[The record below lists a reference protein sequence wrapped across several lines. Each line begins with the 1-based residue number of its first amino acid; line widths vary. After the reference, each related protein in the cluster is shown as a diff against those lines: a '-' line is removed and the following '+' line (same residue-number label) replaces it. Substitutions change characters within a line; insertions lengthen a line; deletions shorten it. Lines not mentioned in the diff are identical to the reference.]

1 MNSMQRHSTMP
12 PPQTNSSNQ
21 NELLRAYVLE
31 RDHVRCQWPGCGT
44 TSSPEV
50 LFIVE
55 NGQNQEN
62 GQRYQ
67 NGVTL
72 CRKHLDTVMMHDK
85 TFAPL
90 IYDLIQLVEFEKELN
105 ITEKTFKGILGE

>member
-1 MNSMQRHSTMP
+1 MP
-12 PPQTNSSNQ
+12 PPRTNSSNQ

-31 RDHVRCQWPGCGT
+31 RDRLRCQWPGCGAAEA
-44 TSSPEV
+44 PEV

-62 GQRYQ
+62 GQQYQ

-90 IYDLIQLVEFEKELN
+90 IYDLIQLVEFENELN
-105 ITEKTFKGILGE
+105 ITEKTFKGLLGE

>member
-1 MNSMQRHSTMP
+1 MP
-12 PPQTNSSNQ
+12 PPLSNSPNQ

-31 RDHVRCQWPGCGT
+31 RDRMRCQWPGCGAT
-44 TSSPEV
+44 DAAEV

-55 NGQNQEN
+55 NGQKEEN

-67 NGVTL
+67 NGVTM
-72 CRKHLDTVMMHDK
+72 CRKHLDTVMMHEK

-90 IYDLIQLVEFEKELN
+90 IYDLIQLVEFENELT
-105 ITEKTFKGILGE
+105 ITERTVKGILGE

>member
-1 MNSMQRHSTMP
+1 MP
-12 PPQTNSSNQ
+12 PPNTNTPNQ

-31 RDHVRCQWPGCGT
+31 RDHLRCQWPGCGVHT
-44 TSSPEV
+44 APEV

-55 NGQNQEN
+55 NGLNQEN

-72 CRKHLDTVMMHDK
+72 CRKHMDMVMMHEK

-90 IYDLIQLVEFEKELN
+90 IFDLIQLVEFENELS
-105 ITEKTFKGILGE
+105 ITERTVKGILGE